1 MRSDEPQKTREGC
14 VIRAMGKQSGRRRD
28 LGSALRGLYPQMAQM
43 AQILTTENTEGT
55 ERRLWSG
62 ECPHEPDEEFPVARF
77 QIPDRRRGSY
87 SKRWVDV

>member
-43 AQILTTENTEGT
+43 AQTFTTENTEGK
-55 ERRLWSG
+55 ESRLWWG
-62 ECPHEPDEEFPVARF
+62 ECPHEPDEKFPDARC
-77 QIPDRRRGSY
+77 QIPEVRPDGEF
-87 SKRWVDV
+87 